1 MEGNMATERTAESG
15 KDPREQLVGN
25 YFHLIQQLRS
35 GVEGS
40 VDRLVEMW
48 HPEGTFEFAGAP
60 PVTGTYMGRN
70 AIHVLY
76 RNRLLANGM
85 RLRIKAGK
93 GGEGRKDAKDRGG
106 RVADTALGVV
116 STEVQRTRVFPERVV
131 AGWKTSVGTTNRGGF
146 EVSGSHT
153 FVFDGDRIKSLTV
166 TVSPKPEAS
175 TTLAVDDLA
184 VEDIGELALSAWM
197 VV

>member
-1 MEGNMATERTAESG
+1 MATERTGEGG
-15 KDPREQLVGN
+15 KDPREQLVGH

-40 VDRLVEMW
+40 VQRLVEMW

-60 PVTGTYMGRN
+60 PVTGTYVGRN

-76 RNRLLANGM
+76 QNRLLANGM
-85 RLRIKAGK
+85 RLRLKGGK
-93 GGEGRKDAKDRGG
+93 GGGG
-106 RVADTALGVV
+106 SKGDTRAAGSVADTALGVV
-116 STEVQRTRVFPERVV
+116 STEVQRTRVFPERLV
-131 AGWKTSVGTTNRGGF
+131 AGWKTYVGTTDRGGF
-146 EVSGSHT
+146 DVSGSHT

-175 TTLAVDDLA
+175 ATLALEELA
-184 VEDIGELALSAWM
+184 VEDIGQLALAAWM